1 MTNPDLRD
9 LYQQVILDHARN
21 PRNFGELEC
30 SECCTAEGR
39 NPLCGDMI
47 RIFIELENGVLKKV
61 TFSGD
66 GCAISKASASLM
78 TESIRGKSVKHAQEL
93 FKLFHEMLTVER
105 NKAAPDL
112 GNGEADLGKLAVF
125 SGVVEFPS
133 RIKCASLAW
142 HAMRAALAES
152 DITVTTETGRG
163 VH

>member
-9 LYQQVILDHARN
+9 LYQQVILDHARS

-30 SECCTAEGR
+30 SGCCSAEGR

-47 RIFIELENGVLKKV
+47 RIFIELENGVLKEV
-61 TFSGD
+61 TFNGD

-78 TESIRGKSVKHAQEL
+78 TESIRGKTIRHAQEL
-93 FKLFHEMLTVER
+93 FKQFHEMLTV
-105 NKAAPDL
+105 NTDDAKDNGPAPEKDNCEV
-112 GNGEADLGKLAVF
+112 GLGKLDVF

-142 HAMRAALAES
+142 HAMRAALE
-152 DITVTTETGRG
+152 IRR
-163 VH
+163 HR